1 MSAVLVIGVGNRF
14 GGDDGVGPM
23 VIDRVRELCRQTPA
37 IELDGEPTRL
47 VEAWDGVGLVILIDA
62 VCSGALPG
70 RIHRVVVDG
79 HHGAE
84 ELGARAAPT
93 SSHGAGVAEAWAL
106 GTVLGRTPDR
116 LVVLGVE
123 GTCFEPGYGLTGAVA
138 RAVPGVARAVH
149 EEIRAQARDSSD
161 VSQ

>member
-1 MSAVLVIGVGNRF
+1 MS
-14 GGDDGVGPM
+14 DWSSSS
-23 VIDRVRELCRQTPA
+23 TPSA
-37 IELDGEPTRL
+37 PAR
-47 VEAWDGVGLVILIDA
+47 
-62 VCSGALPG
+62 C
-70 RIHRVVVDG
+70 
-79 HHGAE
+79 
-84 ELGARAAPT
+84 RAASTPSSSTVITERRGWGHAPPT